1 MIVELARSE
10 TGRFAGSR
18 TKREPVGMCLVLCTC
33 AQVAFVRGHT
43 IIEDGVTHGKT
54 GTRGRCVALEHTSQY
69 RQSGHMARGCV
80 QFPSHSKRN
89 VRPSKIVD
97 LQFSLDVRFTPF
109 TNVLFSDSPE
119 DTPGED

>member
-18 TKREPVGMCLVLCTC
+18 TKREPVGKCLVLCTC

-43 IIEDGVTHGKT
+43 IIEDGVMCEKAASGLRVVLGLT
-54 GTRGRCVALEHTSQY
+54 GQY
-69 RQSGHMARGCV
+69 RQFGHMARGCV